1 MAGLGWPAIASPE
14 KCHAKNCRKSNLGSI
29 VAGTGPTSAGFQPV
43 STILELAMHLIPILA
58 ASTLLLAGTAIAAA
72 ASSSRIAETG
82 AFLLGNA
89 HRCGVADERVV
100 RAGKV
105 IRQLIVAASDDASK
119 QTAAKSRFAEVFRAS
134 AHPEGDGHAVI
145 PPCKTV
151 VMQFERLEQFRD
163 HAGTR

>member
-1 MAGLGWPAIASPE
+1 
-14 KCHAKNCRKSNLGSI
+14 
-29 VAGTGPTSAGFQPV
+29 
-43 STILELAMHLIPILA
+43 MHPIPILTA
-58 ASTLLLAGTAIAAA
+58 TALLLAGTEFAAA

-89 HRCGVADERVV
+89 RRCGVADERVV

-105 IRQLIVAASDDASK
+105 IRELIVAASDDATE
-119 QTAAKSRFAEVFRAS
+119 QRAAKSRFAEIFRAS
-134 AHPEGDGHAVI
+134 AHPEGDGRALI

-151 VMQFERLEQFRD
+151 VMQFERLEQFH

>member
-1 MAGLGWPAIASPE
+1 MLKTAENPT
-14 KCHAKNCRKSNLGSI
+14 LGST
-29 VAGTGPTSAGFQPV
+29 VAGTGPPLAGVQPV

-58 ASTLLLAGTAIAAA
+58 ASAFLLAGTEVAVA
-72 ASSSRIAETG
+72 ASSTRIAETG

-105 IRQLIVAASDDASK
+105 IRALIVAASDDAG
-119 QTAAKSRFAEVFRAS
+119 QQMVAKSRFAEIFRAS
-134 AHPEGDGHAVI
+134 ARPADDGHAVI

-151 VMQFERLEQFRD
+151 LTQFERLEQFRD
-163 HAGTR
+163 HAGLR